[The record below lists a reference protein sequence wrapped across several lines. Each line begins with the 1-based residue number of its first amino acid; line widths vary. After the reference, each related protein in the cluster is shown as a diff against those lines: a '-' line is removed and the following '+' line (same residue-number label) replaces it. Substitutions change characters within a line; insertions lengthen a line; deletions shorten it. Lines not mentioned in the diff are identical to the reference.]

1 MFLLFGGFSQL
12 FTVFGSP
19 EFPVEDAGCS
29 GAIHS
34 NIFYFIFDFSGT
46 RLIVFLGWGV
56 VVLSL
61 RCVYIMFLVIF
72 R

>member
-1 MFLLFGGFSQL
+1 MFLLFGGFRNFSLFLVLLNFQL
-12 FTVFGSP
+12 KSRAVRVLYIQTV
-19 EFPVEDAGCS
+19 
-29 GAIHS
+29 
-34 NIFYFIFDFSGT
+34 FYFIFDFSGT